1 MSDERWGKFF
11 LTAEQ
16 EGRRRGETGVRDT
29 RGGVLPGRGQQGQ
42 QGQHR
47 RAGSR
52 RGPGAGRRGRSRDG
66 AAPPLDSIVPG
77 RVGRHSPAV
86 TRTPSRGKATWRSP
100 FTDADRRPATPSQ
113 LLSREV
119 WEQRSW
125 FRGKKGGRERGR
137 GSTRQKVLIR
147 LDRRLCR
154 CWLTAVV
161 SIGCVRARL
170 AVPAWRARVACVCA
184 PVVVWKSDREGPQPR
199 NSAI

>member
-16 EGRRRGETGVRDT
+16 EGRRHARRT
-29 RGGVLPGRGQQGQ
+29 GRGPAGPGPARPASEGGKQARTRSREEGPKPRRSSASA
-42 QGQHR
+42 GQHR
-47 RAGSR
+47 PWPRRASQ
-52 RGPGAGRRGRSRDG
+52 
-66 AAPPLDSIVPG
+66 
-77 RVGRHSPAV
+77 
-86 TRTPSRGKATWRSP
+86 PSGNQDPESGKAAWRSP
-100 FTDADRRPATPSQ
+100 FTDADGRPAPPSQ

-170 AVPAWRARVACVCA
+170 AVPAWRARVARVCA
-184 PVVVWKSDREGPQPR
+184 PVGSCSLTVVWKSDREGPQPR